1 MVRKYNYRSVKK
13 ISKKGILFHDGFFVD
28 FELCRS
34 NFAEKHNIHMDEVTC
49 VAERDITARDPYFL
63 FFVDSGV
70 VVYFKKDI
78 FGRWDKHF
86 HDLYFGII
94 ELGYSTFDLS

>member
-1 MVRKYNYRSVKK
+1 MLRKYNYRSVQK
-13 ISKKGILFHDGFFVD
+13 ISKKGILLQDGFFVC

-34 NFAEKHNIHMDEVTC
+34 NWAKKYNLQMDETFC

-63 FFVDSGV
+63 FYVDSGLII
-70 VVYFKKDI
+70 YFNKDI

-86 HDLYFGII
+86 HELYFQII
-94 ELGYSTFDLS
+94 EFGYATYDLS